1 MFVQRSWQ
9 VLQFKGDHVLIEI
22 PVNLSKLLIHPVVTF
37 GLSHAKMIS
46 EQGQNILTVHRQ
58 KISCTSAQN
67 IEQNYQIWDII
78 NVLALGNIQNISK
91 YTC

>member
-9 VLQFKGDHVLIEI
+9 VLQFKGGHVLIEI
-22 PVNLSKLLIHPVVTF
+22 PVNLSKLLIHPVVTY

-58 KISCTSAQN
+58 KIVALQN
-67 IEQNYQIWDII
+67 KTLNKTIKFE
-78 NVLALGNIQNISK
+78 
-91 YTC
+91 T